1 MNPLLKPFDTAYQS
15 APFQEIKEEHYLPA
29 FRELRQKKRLNKFQK
44 TLKILHL
51 KILLRRWRTLE
62 SS

>member
-29 FRELRQKKRLNKFQK
+29 FRELIQK
-44 TLKILHL
+44 T
-51 KILLRRWRTLE
+51 
-62 SS
+62 